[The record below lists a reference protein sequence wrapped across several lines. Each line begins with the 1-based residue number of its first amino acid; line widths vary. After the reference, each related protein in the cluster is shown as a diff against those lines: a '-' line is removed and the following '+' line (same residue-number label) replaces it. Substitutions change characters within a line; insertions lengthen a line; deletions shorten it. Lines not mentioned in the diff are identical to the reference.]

1 MNEEKWTSNSPKIKD
16 QDLTIYITDEY
27 KGLFMIILLEELEWF

>member
-16 QDLTIYITDEY
+16 QDLTIYVIDEY
-27 KGLFMIILLEELEWF
+27 KDILFMIILLEN